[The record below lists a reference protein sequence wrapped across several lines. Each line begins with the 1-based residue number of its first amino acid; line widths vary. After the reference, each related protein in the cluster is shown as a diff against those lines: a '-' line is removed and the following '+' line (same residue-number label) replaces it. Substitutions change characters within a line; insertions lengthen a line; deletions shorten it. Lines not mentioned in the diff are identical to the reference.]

1 MLNLEQEKAVRH
13 TGGPLLVL
21 AGPGSGKTT
30 MIVHRLEE
38 LLRRGTDPKSILVV
52 TYTKAAAQE
61 MRSRFLRYMGTE
73 QSEIRFGTL
82 HSFFWQVLSE
92 QHQITGWRM
101 MEGDEALRLAAEI
114 LQEES
119 GMPEE
124 EAVFTAEQELDR
136 YRYERGRMLPHENTG
151 FAGAFEE
158 RKRSRHILDYDDILT
173 LALRLL
179 RNDPAAV
186 RVYRDRYRHILVDEY
201 QDINPVQYAGLK
213 LLAGTDGNLF
223 AVGDDDQSIYA
234 FRGSDPGL
242 LLRFPGDFD
251 GSEVLRLSAN
261 YRSTPE
267 IVDFASAII
276 CRNRERYA
284 KSIHAVRPHGRF
296 VQKRSYRDGE
306 EEWQAI
312 AAWAAR
318 QRHPEQC
325 AVLYRSIYD
334 AAGLCRTLDDR
345 GTGYALKDGSMN
357 PYRHWIGQDILDY
370 AMAAQ
375 GDPEAF
381 GRILKRPPR
390 GIPSG
395 ILTWLRQGEDPEKLL
410 QRPLGREYLTELE
423 EMLYH
428 LRRIRSER
436 PEKGMAGIYKNLEY
450 KRFLEQFAEEH
461 RLPYKLLYGRWR
473 FFRNLAHNCKD
484 WQEYAEKLERGLEG
498 HNDRE
503 RGGIRIMTLHAS
515 KGLEFDQVWIPQ
527 IEAGT
532 LPHER
537 ADSLEEERRL
547 LYVGCTRARDELI
560 LSRAKRRTG
569 GRKKTSVFWKEL
581 PE

>member
-1 MLNLEQEKAVRH
+1 MLNPEQEKAVRH

-73 QSEIRFGTL
+73 QTEIRFGTL
-82 HSFFWQVLSE
+82 HSFFWQILYE
-92 QHQITGWRM
+92 QHRITGWRM
-101 MEGDEALRLAAEI
+101 MESDEALRLAAEI
-114 LQEES
+114 LQEDT

-124 EAVFTAEQELDR
+124 EAVFIAEQELAR
-136 YRYERGRMLPHENTG
+136 YRYERGRMLPHENRT
-151 FAGAFEE
+151 FAAAFEE
-158 RKRSRHILDYDDILT
+158 RKQSLRILDYDDILT
-173 LALRLL
+173 LALRLM
-179 RNDPAAV
+179 RSSPEVV
-186 RVYRDRYRHILVDEY
+186 RLYRDRYRHILVDEY

-213 LLAGTDGNLF
+213 LLTGRDGNLF
-223 AVGDDDQSIYA
+223 AVGDDDQSIYG

-242 LLRFPGDFD
+242 LLRFPKDFNRA
-251 GSEVLRLSAN
+251 GVLRLSAN

-267 IVDFASAII
+267 IVDFSAAII
-276 CRNRERYA
+276 CRNQERYA
-284 KSIHAVRPHGRF
+284 KSIHAVRSHGGF
-296 VQKRSYRDGE
+296 VQKRTYRDGE

-318 QRHPEQC
+318 LRNPGQC

-345 GTGYALKDGSMN
+345 GTDYVLKDRMMN

-375 GDPEAF
+375 GDPDAF

-395 ILTWLRQGEDPEKLL
+395 LLTWLSPGEKPQMLL
-410 QRPLGREYLTELE
+410 QKPLGREYRSALE
-423 EMLYH
+423 ELLYN
-428 LRRIRSER
+428 LKRIQTG
-436 PEKGMAGIYKNLEY
+436 PPGKGVARIYKNLEY

-461 RLPYKLLYGRWR
+461 KLPYRLLSGRWQ
-473 FFRNLAHNCKD
+473 FFRDLAASCRD
-484 WQEYAEKLERGLEG
+484 WREYAEKLQRGIQDHTE
-498 HNDRE
+498 E
-503 RGGIRIMTLHAS
+503 KSGGLRIMTLHAS

-537 ADSLEEERRL
+537 ADNPEEERRL
-547 LYVGCTRARDELI
+547 LYVGCTRARDMLTV
-560 LSRAKRRTG
+560 SCAKRRTG
-569 GRKKTSVFWKEL
+569 GHKKQSVFWKEL
-581 PE
+581 P

>member
-1 MLNLEQEKAVRH
+1 MLNPEQEKAVRY

-82 HSFFWQVLSE
+82 HSFFWQILYE
-92 QHQITGWRM
+92 QHRITGWRM
-101 MEGDEALRLAAEI
+101 MESDEALRMAAEI
-114 LQEES
+114 LQEDT

-124 EAVFTAEQELDR
+124 EAAFTAEQELAR
-136 YRYERGRMLPHENTG
+136 YRYERGRMLPHENRT

-158 RKRSRHILDYDDILT
+158 RKQSRHILDYGDILT
-173 LALRLL
+173 LALRLMKSSP
-179 RNDPAAV
+179 DVV
-186 RVYRDRYRHILVDEY
+186 RSYRDRYRHILVDEY
-201 QDINPVQYAGLK
+201 QDINPVQYAGLR
-213 LLAGTDGNLF
+213 LLAGRDGNLF
-223 AVGDDDQSIYA
+223 AVGDDDQSIYG

-242 LLRFPGDFD
+242 LLRFPKDFD
-251 GSEVLRLSAN
+251 RAGVLRLSAN

-267 IVDFASAII
+267 IVDFSAAII
-276 CRNRERYA
+276 CRNQERYA
-284 KSIHAVRPHGRF
+284 KSIHAVRSHGRF
-296 VQKRSYRDGE
+296 VQKRTFHDEE

-318 QRHPEQC
+318 LRNPRQC
-325 AVLYRSIYD
+325 AVLFRSIYD

-345 GTGYALKDGSMN
+345 GTGYTLKDGSMN

-375 GDPEAF
+375 GDPDAF

-473 FFRNLAHNCKD
+473 FFRDLAHNCKD
-484 WQEYAEKLERGLEG
+484 WQEYAEKLQRGTQNHTEENSCGL
-498 HNDRE
+498 
-503 RGGIRIMTLHAS
+503 RIMTLHAS

-547 LYVGCTRARDELI
+547 LYVGCTRAKDALT
-560 LSRAKRRTG
+560 LSCARRRAG
-569 GRKKTSVFWKEL
+569 GHKKVSVFWKEL
-581 PE
+581 P